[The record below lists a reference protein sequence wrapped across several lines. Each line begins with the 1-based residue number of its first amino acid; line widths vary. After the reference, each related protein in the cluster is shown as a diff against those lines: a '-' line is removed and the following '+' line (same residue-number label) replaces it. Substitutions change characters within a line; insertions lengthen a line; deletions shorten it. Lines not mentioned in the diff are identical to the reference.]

1 MREFFASSAYFGL
14 FLSLAAYFLSLAIC
28 KKTKLALLHPLLI
41 SVLLII
47 FVLSVFRIDYETY
60 HQSAKILSSFLT
72 PMTICLAVPL
82 YEQLDLLKKHKKAI
96 LLGVLS
102 GVITS
107 LVCILAL
114 SLLFGLDHTAYVTLL
129 PKSITTAIGI
139 GVSETLGGYVSI
151 TVAAILITG
160 VFGNII
166 ARSVCRLFGI
176 TDPIARGVAIGTSS
190 HAVGT
195 TRAIEMGKI
204 EGAMSGLSLVI
215 SGIIT
220 VIIVPLFANLI

>member
-14 FLSLAAYFLSLAIC
+14 FLSLAAYFVSLAIC
-28 KKTKLALLHPLLI
+28 KKTKIPLFHPLLT
-41 SVLLII
+41 SVLVVI
-47 FVLSVFRIDYETY
+47 FILSVFKIDYEAY
-60 HQSAKILSSFLT
+60 YQSAKLLSSFLT

-82 YEQLDLLKKHKKAI
+82 YEQLNLLKKHKKAI
-96 LLGVLS
+96 LLGILS

-107 LVCILAL
+107 LMCIFAL

-129 PKSITTAIGI
+129 PKSITTAIGM

-151 TVAAILITG
+151 TVAVILLTG

-166 ARSVCRLFGI
+166 ARSVCRLFSI
-176 TDPIARGVAIGTSS
+176 TEPVARGVAIGTSA

-195 TRAIEMGKI
+195 TRAIEMGEI

-215 SGIIT
+215 AGIMT
-220 VIIVPLFANLI
+220 VIIAPLFANLI